1 MDLNLLF
8 RIVLIIIVIGIAFK
22 SIKFITSVAFK
33 IAFILLFILLF
44 YKIFIGFKKSSLI
57 GYFIKFITCFL

>member
-8 RIVLIIIVIGIAFK
+8 RIVLIIFVIGIAFK
-22 SIKFITSVAFK
+22 AIKFITSVAFK

-44 YKIFIGFKKSSLI
+44 YKIFIGF
-57 GYFIKFITCFL
+57 